1 MNGRYVR
8 QRMLNRLT
16 AFVHDVLAIPIA
28 LFAAFCFRYN
38 LEVFPSIAV
47 IINILIVAIPIQC
60 VMYWLSGLYRGIW
73 RFASMQD
80 LLRITK
86 AVVGG
91 TLLVTLLLFLF
102 TRLENIPRSVILLYP
117 LLLFGI
123 LSGSRL
129 VYRWFKDRQILFAHQ
144 GDKKVIVVGA
154 GHGGEL
160 LIRDLLRHQD
170 YQPIAIVD
178 DDVGKHGREL
188 HGVRVLGQIADIA
201 ELAKIHEADL
211 VVIAIPTA
219 PQQLFRKVAT
229 LCAEI
234 GVECRT
240 LPALADL
247 ADQGVAVNQLRNLTL
262 EDLLGREQV
271 ALDEESI
278 SGYLQQKNV
287 LVTGAGGS
295 IGSELCRQ
303 VAQQNPAR
311 LIIFDHGEFNLYTID
326 HEIRNNC
333 PDIEVITVLGDVKN
347 YERVDWVFRKFHPQV
362 IFHAAAYKHVPMLEL
377 NPAEG
382 VVNNI
387 TGSRTVADAAD
398 RYGADAFVFVSTD
411 KAVNPA
417 NVMGTTKRI
426 AEIYCQNLAAK
437 SETRFITTRFGNVL
451 GSAGSVVPLFEKQIL
466 AGGPVTVTHKDISR
480 YFMTIPEAVSLIL
493 QAGAMGE
500 GGEIFVLDM
509 GEPVRIKHLAEQM
522 IRIAGL
528 IPDNDIKIVYTGLR
542 PGEKLYEE
550 IFHERENLRGTN
562 HPKLLLAG
570 SRQVDW
576 QWLNNELK
584 ALANAA
590 TSRNVPNLIKHLRK
604 IVPEYEGPNE
614 GNKKQIIEPK
624 IKIVKG

>member
-1 MNGRYVR
+1 MINRFIR
-8 QRMLNRLT
+8 QKLLNRLT
-16 AFVHDVLAIPIA
+16 AFAHDLTAIPLA
-28 LFAAFCFRYN
+28 LLAAFSFRYN
-38 LEVFPSIAV
+38 FEVLPSTTV
-47 IINILIVAIPIQC
+47 IINILLVAIPVQGF
-60 VMYWLSGLYRGIW
+60 MYWLSGLYRGIW

-80 LLRITK
+80 LFRITK
-86 AVVGG
+86 AVASG
-91 TLLVTLLLFLF
+91 TLLVTLLLFLL
-102 TRLENIPRSVILLYP
+102 TRLENIPRSVVLLYP

-129 VYRWFKDRQILFAHQ
+129 IYRWFKDRQILFARQ
-144 GDKKVIVVGA
+144 GGKKVLVVGA

-160 LIRDLLRHQD
+160 LVRDLLRHQD

-178 DDVGKHGREL
+178 DDLSKQGREL
-188 HGVRVLGQIADIA
+188 HGVRVLGQIADLQ
-201 ELAKIHEADL
+201 ELAEIHDAEL

-219 PQQLFRKVAT
+219 PQELFRKVA
-229 LCAEI
+229 AISNEI
-234 GVECRT
+234 GIECRT
-240 LPALADL
+240 LPALSDL
-247 ADQGVAVNQLRNLTL
+247 NDQGVAVNQLRNLTL

-271 ALDEESI
+271 ELDKASI
-278 SGYLQQKNV
+278 AGYLQQKNV
-287 LVTGAGGS
+287 LITGAGGS

-303 VAQQNPAR
+303 VARQNPTK
-311 LIIFDHGEFNLYTID
+311 LIIFDHSEFNLYSID
-326 HEIRNNC
+326 HEIRGNFAE
-333 PDIEVITVLGDVKN
+333 IEVITVLGDVKN

-382 VVNNI
+382 VVNNCI
-387 TGSRTVADAAD
+387 GSQTVADAAD
-398 RYGADAFVFVSTD
+398 RYNADAFVFVSTD

-417 NVMGTTKRI
+417 NVMGTSKRI
-426 AEIYCQNLAAK
+426 AEVYCQNLAEK
-437 SETRFITTRFGNVL
+437 SQTRFITTRFGNVL

-466 AGGPVTVTHKDISR
+466 TGGPVTVTHKDISR

-509 GEPVRIKHLAEQM
+509 GEPVRIKDLAEQM

-528 IPDNDIKIVYTGLR
+528 IPEKDIEIIYTGLR

-576 QWLNNELK
+576 QWLNKELK
-584 ALANAA
+584 ALADAA
-590 TSRNVPNLIKHLRK
+590 TSRNVPNLINHLRR
-604 IVPEYEGPNE
+604 IVPEYEGPHE
-614 GNKKQIIEPK
+614 RDKKQIVEPK
-624 IKIVKG
+624 MKIVKG